1 MERLTEKTETGYI
14 VADPIQAVN
23 KLGRLEDMYEAL
35 CEEKQKIERDMK
47 QLSDSGK
54 TKTVTYK
61 QLFANKLTVINL
73 LSRFEVSGNE

>member
-1 MERLTEKTETGYI
+1 MERLTEKTETRYI

-73 LSRFEVSGNE
+73 LSRFEVYGNE

>member
-1 MERLTEKTETGYI
+1 MERLTQKTGTGYI

-35 CEEKQKIERDMK
+35 CEEKQKIERDME

-54 TKTVTYK
+54 TKTATYR
-61 QLFANKLTVINL
+61 QLFANKLTLINL
-73 LSRFEVSGNE
+73 LSRFEVYGKQ

>member
-1 MERLTEKTETGYI
+1 MERLTQKIETGYI

-73 LSRFEVSGNE
+73 LSRFEVYGNE